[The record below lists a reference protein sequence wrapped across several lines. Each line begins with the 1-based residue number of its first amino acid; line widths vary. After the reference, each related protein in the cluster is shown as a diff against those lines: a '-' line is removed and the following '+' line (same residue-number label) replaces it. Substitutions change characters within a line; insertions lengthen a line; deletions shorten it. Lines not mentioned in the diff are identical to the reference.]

1 MSAPRTSAQQAA
13 GQAGPLP
20 QRPSVLVLSGHDPS
34 GGAGLQADLESIAC
48 HGVHSMSVLTMVTV
62 QNCAGVRRYYSQP
75 LSIMQEQLEAL
86 LDERPIQAIK
96 IGAIGAP
103 EQVGFAAGLCARHAA
118 LPVVWD
124 PVLAPSRGAGFA
136 DASCRQLLRERLL
149 PQVRLLTASRPEL
162 VRLAEPP
169 DPELADDALCAKR
182 LQQYGCGHILLTSAE
197 RTDGVLTHRLFRAP
211 GEGGRGGGEVRS
223 FTSEYR
229 AGDYH
234 GTGCTLSAAIAANLA
249 RGLGLTEAI
258 QRSLD
263 FVARSLAQADQ
274 IAAGQF
280 VPRRVQ

>member
-1 MSAPRTSAQQAA
+1 MSAPRASAEPPA
-13 GQAGPLP
+13 GQAGPLA

-34 GGAGLQADLESIAC
+34 GGAGLQADMESIAC

-75 LSIMQEQLEAL
+75 LAIMQEQLDAL
-86 LDERPIQAIK
+86 LEERPIQAIK

-103 EQVGFAAGLCARHAA
+103 EQVGFVAGLCARHAA

-124 PVLAPSRGAGFA
+124 PVLAPSRGVGFA
-136 DASCRQLLRERLL
+136 DAACRQQLRERLL
-149 PQVRLLTASRPEL
+149 PQVQLLTASRQEL
-162 VRLAEPP
+162 ICLAEPP
-169 DPELADDALCAKR
+169 DPETADDALCAAR

-197 RTDGVLTHRLFRAP
+197 RTNGILRHRLFPASD
-211 GEGGRGGGEVRS
+211 GAGVRS
-223 FTSEYR
+223 FTSEYQT
-229 AGDYH
+229 GEYH

-249 RGLGLTEAI
+249 RGLDLTEAI

-263 FVARSLAQADQ
+263 FVARSLARADQ